1 MFALI
6 DCNNFY
12 VSCERVFQPKLRNK
26 PVVVLSNNDG
36 CVVARSN
43 EAKALGI
50 GMGVPVFKV
59 RDLIQS
65 HDIQVFS
72 SNYALY
78 ADMSHRVME
87 TLEPFSPEIEIYSID
102 ESFMHLNNQG
112 KKGLIELGE
121 KIRKTVGQWTG
132 IPVSVGIAPT
142 KTLAKVANRFA
153 KEHPEANGVWVL
165 TDPQAQEKALAQT
178 AIEDVWG
185 IGSSHT
191 RLLKGR
197 MIRSALELR
206 DAQIKWV
213 RQQMGVVGERMVYE
227 LRGVSSLPL
236 ELSPP
241 PKKGI
246 CVSKSFGQPVTTRKE
261 MREAI
266 AAYATRAAEKLREQR
281 SVAGI
286 VQVFLMTNKFKEEPQ
301 YGNVCALPLPVP
313 TNTTHEIIHY
323 ALIAIEKIY
332 RSGYN
337 YKKAGIFLEKITP
350 AHLVQADFFDT
361 VDRKRD
367 KRLMQTLDTINA
379 HLGSGTLRYAAE
391 GLPRFQPWK
400 AQFNR
405 RSPAYTTR
413 WEQLIE
419 VSA

>member
-65 HDIQVFS
+65 RDIQVFS

-112 KKGLIELGE
+112 KKRLIELGE

-153 KEHPEANGVWVL
+153 KQHPEANGVWVL
-165 TDPQAQEKALAQT
+165 TDPQAKDKALAQT

-197 MIRSALELR
+197 EKLNVLR
-206 DAQIKWV
+206 VNEVSNLKDRDPHPNTERFGFVGSSHDTTII
-213 RQQMGVVGERMVYE
+213 VGEDHDRF
-227 LRGVSSLPL
+227 
-236 ELSPP
+236 
-241 PKKGI
+241 
-246 CVSKSFGQPVTTRKE
+246 VSKLRLEDPFTR
-261 MREAI
+261 
-266 AAYATRAAEKLREQR
+266 
-281 SVAGI
+281 
-286 VQVFLMTNKFKEEPQ
+286 
-301 YGNVCALPLPVP
+301 
-313 TNTTHEIIHY
+313 
-323 ALIAIEKIY
+323 
-332 RSGYN
+332 
-337 YKKAGIFLEKITP
+337 
-350 AHLVQADFFDT
+350 D
-361 VDRKRD
+361 
-367 KRLMQTLDTINA
+367 
-379 HLGSGTLRYAAE
+379 
-391 GLPRFQPWK
+391 
-400 AQFNR
+400 
-405 RSPAYTTR
+405 
-413 WEQLIE
+413 IE
-419 VSA
+419 VVAINEGKHKYQKKIIFTKDG